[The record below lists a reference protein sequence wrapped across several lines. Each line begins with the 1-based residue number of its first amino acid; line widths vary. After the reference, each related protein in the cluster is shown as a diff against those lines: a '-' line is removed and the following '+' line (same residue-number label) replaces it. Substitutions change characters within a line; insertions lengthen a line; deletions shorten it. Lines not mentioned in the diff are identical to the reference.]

1 LNGNFEFSDGINL
14 ILGPNGS
21 GKTSILEGIA
31 YLSVPRS
38 FRGVRDFALVRWGQD
53 HFVIRAKIY
62 RFDVPKE
69 ITVYVKVD
77 KNGRTEKK
85 IYRIDKRSAKTYEEI
100 FKSFVVL
107 SFSSKEHA
115 FMDGPPAE
123 RRRFFDWALSLIDE
137 TYFQHLIEFRRI
149 LEEKRKAIKMG
160 ENPRPYNKALV
171 PHADYII
178 KSRMQFVESLNKGI
192 NYSFLPMGFSIH
204 YKPNIREASR
214 ILDFEGEEMRR
225 GKPLVGPQRDEF
237 LITID
242 NKPVRLYASEGQKRR
257 IHLGIVLFLRKVLEE
272 KLSDKPVLVLDE
284 PFVYLDPMG
293 TREILESLDGQVFIS
308 SSKPLEIHQGA
319 KQIILQPYN

>member
-1 LNGNFEFSDGINL
+1 M
-14 ILGPNGS
+14 GPNGS

-31 YLSVPRS
+31 YLSIPRS

-53 HFVIRAKIY
+53 HFIIKAKIY
-62 RFDVPKE
+62 RFDVPRD

-77 KNGRTEKK
+77 REGRTEKK
-85 IYRIDKRSAKTYEEI
+85 IYKIDRRSAKTYEEI
-100 FKSFVVL
+100 FKTFVVL

-137 TYFQHLIEFRRI
+137 SYFQHLVEFKRI
-149 LEEKRKAIKMG
+149 IEEKKKAIKMG
-160 ENPRPYNKALV
+160 EGPKPYTKALI

-178 KSRMQFVESLNKGI
+178 KARMEFVEKLNAGLKFG
-192 NYSFLPMGFSIH
+192 FLPRGFAIY
-204 YKPNIREASR
+204 YKPNVRDASR
-214 ILDFEGEEMRR
+214 ILELEGEEIKR
-225 GKPLVGPQRDEF
+225 GYPLLGPHRDEF

-242 NKPVRLYASEGQKRR
+242 QKPVRLYASEGQKRR
-257 IHLGIVLFLRKVLEE
+257 IHLGIVLYLRKVLEE

-284 PFVYLDPMG
+284 PFVYLDPEG

-308 SSKPLEIHQGA
+308 SSKPLEIP
-319 KQIILQPYN
+319 KNVRQIILQPYN